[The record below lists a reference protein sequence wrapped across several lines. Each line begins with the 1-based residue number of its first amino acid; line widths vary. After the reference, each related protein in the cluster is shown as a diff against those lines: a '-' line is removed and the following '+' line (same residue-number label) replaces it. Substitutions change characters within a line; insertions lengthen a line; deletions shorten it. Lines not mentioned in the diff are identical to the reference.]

1 VSFFYACRESRVDL
15 GSTAAKGLL
24 EFAPQTGFQWPV
36 WRHRPQRSDK
46 LAALARKC
54 CVSEGGKMNVG
65 FVRIADIVQ
74 RTANGSYADN
84 V

>member
-1 VSFFYACRESRVDL
+1 MRARESRVDL

-46 LAALARKC
+46 LTALARKC
-54 CVSEGGKMNVG
+54 CVSEGEKMNVG
-65 FVRIADIVQ
+65 FVHIAVV
-74 RTANGSYADN
+74 ALSHK
-84 V
+84 